1 MFYYFG
7 YGSNMNL
14 ISLRAKGVDP
24 IHSQKAILRGWK
36 LTFNV
41 QHWFRH
47 EGGMGNIARSSNED
61 DLVEGVVHLCHDD
74 QLASMDAMESF
85 GVAYDRV
92 EVQLETASGIVK
104 AFAYIG
110 MPDYLDN
117 SCLPTRRYL
126 NILLK
131 GARAAELS
139 ESYIYN
145 LSSHS
150 LLPEIVY
157 PVFEAPAGNFPIY
170 TSETLAQ
177 YKHLTALLGAVFD
190 MSKARPKLKV
200 IEGLFGGKDMT
211 LFHLKRHDT
220 STGTETLEEVKLG
233 RISKPV
239 QHYLNAYLNEYNKEF
254 NYAGR
259 YLYDPA

>member
-1 MFYYFG
+1 
-7 YGSNMNL
+7 MNL

-24 IHSQKAILRGWK
+24 VHSQKAILRGWK
-36 LTFNV
+36 LIFNV
-41 QHWFRH
+41 QHWFQH
-47 EGGMGNIARSSNED
+47 EGGMGNMVRSANESD
-61 DLVEGVVHLCHDD
+61 IIEGVVHLCHDD
-74 QLASMDAMESF
+74 QLASMDAMESY
-85 GVAYDRV
+85 GLAYDRI
-92 EVQLETASGIVK
+92 EVPLETASGRVM

-110 MPDYLDN
+110 MPGYLDN

-131 GARAAELS
+131 GATAAGLS
-139 ESYIYN
+139 ENYLKN

-157 PVFEAPAGNFPIY
+157 PVFEAPPGTYPIY

-177 YKHLTALLGAVFD
+177 HKHLTALLGAVFD
-190 MSKARPKLKV
+190 MSNSRAKLKI

-220 STGTETLEEVKLG
+220 STGTETLEDVKSG
-233 RISKPV
+233 RIS
-239 QHYLNAYLNEYNKEF
+239 QSAQRYLNAYLNEYSKEF
-254 NYAGR
+254 SYAGR
-259 YLYDPA
+259 YLFEPN

>member
-1 MFYYFG
+1 
-7 YGSNMNL
+7 MNL
-14 ISLRAKGVDP
+14 ISLKAKGVDP
-24 IHSQKAILRGWK
+24 IQSQKAILRGWK

-47 EGGMGNIARSSNED
+47 EGGMGNIIRSNNEND
-61 DLVEGVVHLCHDD
+61 IVEGVVHLCHDD

-85 GVAYDRV
+85 GVAYDRI
-92 EVQLETASGIVK
+92 EVQLETASGTVM

-110 MPDYLDN
+110 MPGYLDN

-131 GARAAELS
+131 GATAAGLS
-139 ESYIYN
+139 EYYIKN

-157 PVFEAPAGNFPIY
+157 PVFDAPAGSFPIY
-170 TSETLAQ
+170 TSVTLAPH
-177 YKHLTALLGAVFD
+177 KHLTALLGEVFD
-190 MSKARPKLKV
+190 MSNSRAKLKV

-220 STGTETLEEVKLG
+220 STGTETLEDVKSG
-233 RISKPV
+233 RISEPA
-239 QHYLNAYLNEYNKEF
+239 QLYLNAYLNEYSKEF
-254 NYAGR
+254 SYAGR
-259 YLYDPA
+259 YLFDPA